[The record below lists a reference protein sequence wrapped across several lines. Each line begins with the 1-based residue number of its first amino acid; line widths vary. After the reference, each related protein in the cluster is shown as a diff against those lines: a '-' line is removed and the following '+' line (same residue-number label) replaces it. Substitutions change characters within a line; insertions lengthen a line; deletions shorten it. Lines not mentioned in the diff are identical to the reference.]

1 MPEKSGANRSVKI
14 HYKFILFWWVADI
27 ELAAFNAGPEVKIS
41 NIIGSLKKKKMVVII
56 SIVDE

>member
-27 ELAAFNAGPEVKIS
+27 ELAAFNAGPEVKIA
-41 NIIGSLKKKKMVVII
+41 NIIGSLKKKKRL
-56 SIVDE
+56 SLFQL